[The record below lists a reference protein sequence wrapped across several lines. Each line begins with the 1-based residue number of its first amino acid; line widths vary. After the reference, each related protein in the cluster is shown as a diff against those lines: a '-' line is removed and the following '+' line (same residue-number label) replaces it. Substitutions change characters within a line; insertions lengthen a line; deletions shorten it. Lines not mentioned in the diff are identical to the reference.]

1 LHGVVL
7 KYTVKMVS
15 DNLREIN
22 RRINDACR
30 RSGRGPGKIKLVCVT
45 KEASL
50 NNILEAIK
58 GGIRDIGENRVQ
70 DAVIKYNRL
79 KESNISWH
87 MIGHLQ
93 RNKVKD
99 ALKIFGLIHSVDSLK
114 LAIEIN
120 KEAVKQGK
128 VVDVLAQ
135 VNTSGEA
142 SKFGIR
148 PGEVLKLVEEITAL
162 SNVKLLG
169 LMAMAPMAERSEES
183 RPYYKKL
190 KKIFDEINTKIPA
203 LKMKYLSM
211 GMSQDF
217 EIAIEEGANIVRIGR
232 AIFDKGK

>member
-1 LHGVVL
+1 
-7 KYTVKMVS
+7 MVS

-30 RSGRGPGKIKLVCVT
+30 RSGREPDEITLVCVT

-58 GGIRDIGENRVQ
+58 GGITAIGENRVQ
-70 DAVIKYNRL
+70 DALIKYNSL
-79 KESNISWH
+79 KKDNISWH

-99 ALKIFGLIHSVDSLK
+99 ALKIFNLVHSVDSLR

-120 KEAVKQGK
+120 KEAIKGK
-128 VVDVLAQ
+128 KLVDILIE
-135 VNTSGEA
+135 VNTSGEK
-142 SKFGIR
+142 SKFGIK
-148 PGEVLKLVEEITAL
+148 PGEALKLAEEITAL
-162 SNVKLLG
+162 SNIRLLG
-169 LMAMAPMAERSEES
+169 LMAMAPMAERPEES
-183 RPYYKKL
+183 RPYYREL

-203 LKMKYLSM
+203 LKMEYLSM

>member
-1 LHGVVL
+1 
-7 KYTVKMVS
+7 MVS
-15 DNLREIN
+15 DNFREIN
-22 RRINDACR
+22 RRINDACS
-30 RSGRGPGKIKLVCVT
+30 RSGREPDEITLVCVT

-50 NNILEAIK
+50 SNILEAIK
-58 GGIRDIGENRVQ
+58 DGITNIGENRVQ
-70 DAVIKYNRL
+70 DALIKYNSL

-99 ALKIFGLIHSVDSLK
+99 ALKIFGLIHSVDSLR

-120 KEAVKQGK
+120 KEAIKQGK

-148 PGEVLKLVEEITAL
+148 PGEILKLVGEIAAL

-217 EIAIEEGANIVRIGR
+217 EIAIEEGANIIRVGR
-232 AIFDKGK
+232 AIFKGD

>member
-1 LHGVVL
+1 
-7 KYTVKMVS
+7 MVS
-15 DNLREIN
+15 DNIREIKG
-22 RRINDACR
+22 RINDACK
-30 RSGRGPGKIKLVCVT
+30 RSGRDPGEVTLVCVT

-58 GGIRDIGENRVQ
+58 AGITDIGENRVK
-70 DAVIKYNRL
+70 DVLIKYNSL
-79 KESNISWH
+79 KKDNISWH

-99 ALKIFGLIHSVDSLK
+99 ALRIFDLIHSVDSLR

-120 KEAVKQGK
+120 KEAIKEK
-128 VVDVLAQ
+128 KLVDILIE
-135 VNTSGEA
+135 VNTSGEE
-142 SKFGIR
+142 SKFGIK
-148 PGEVLKLVEEITAL
+148 PGEIQKLVEEITAL
-162 SNVKLLG
+162 SNIKLLG

-183 RPYYKKL
+183 RPYYREL

-217 EIAIEEGANIVRIGR
+217 EIAIEEGANIIRVGR
-232 AIFDKGK
+232 AIFKED

>member
-1 LHGVVL
+1 
-7 KYTVKMVS
+7 MVS
-15 DNLREIN
+15 DNFREIN
-22 RRINDACR
+22 RRINDACS
-30 RSGRGPGKIKLVCVT
+30 RSGREPDEITLVCVT

-50 NNILEAIK
+50 SNILEAIK
-58 GGIRDIGENRVQ
+58 DGITNIGENRVQ
-70 DAVIKYNRL
+70 DALIKYNSL

-217 EIAIEEGANIVRIGR
+217 EIAIEEGANIIRVGR
-232 AIFDKGK
+232 AIFKGD